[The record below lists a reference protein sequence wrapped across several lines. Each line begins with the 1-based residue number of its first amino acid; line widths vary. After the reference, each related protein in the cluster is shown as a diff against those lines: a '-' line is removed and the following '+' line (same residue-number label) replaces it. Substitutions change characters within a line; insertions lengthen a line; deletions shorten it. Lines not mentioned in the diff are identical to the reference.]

1 MYRYRTNNYAEYTKI
16 SHVRKSNPINI
27 RNITTLKSHI
37 EQKTPTNHC
46 SKVHR
51 INNSHLIALE
61 MTNLNIPNSYVS
73 SRRQHVAKT
82 AGLNDTTP

>member
-27 RNITTLKSHI
+27 RNTTTLKSHI
-37 EQKTPTNHC
+37 EQIHQQTTAPKYTEFTFNC
-46 SKVHR
+46 FRNDK
-51 INNSHLIALE
+51 LE
-61 MTNLNIPNSYVS
+61 YTPNSYVS

-82 AGLNDTTP
+82 AGINDTTP